1 MSNYEILPYS
11 YHKAKELGVK
21 IVPSKNPK
29 KKIDVLDWNKNYIC
43 SIGDIKYN
51 DFPNYVKEKGLDS
64 QDIKYVINSI
74 ISAIDLSKLDD
85 EDRDDILD
93 KLEEYDEYD
102 AGNEGDL
109 DLSDEEDLSFDEEP
123 MPGDDELPVEEP
135 LSNPTDEI
143 KTESMVEKVLTK
155 YFDIKPEEKPILEE
169 KKKKDF
175 LKKKL
180 DKISVKKEIEMMSE
194 SVQQRLSSFIVL
206 KENEN
211 AKFIGKTNKEN
222 LLFSVDGKQIKVT
235 PRGRIL

>member
-1 MSNYEILPYS
+1 MGDDGACL
-11 YHKAKELGVK
+11 
-21 IVPSKNPK
+21 
-29 KKIDVLDWNKNYIC
+29 C
-43 SIGDIKYN
+43 S
-51 DFPNYVKEKGLDS
+51 
-64 QDIKYVINSI
+64 
-74 ISAIDLSKLDD
+74 
-85 EDRDDILD
+85 
-93 KLEEYDEYD
+93 
-102 AGNEGDL
+102 DL

-123 MPGDDELPVEEP
+123 MPGDDDLPVEEP